1 MSFIYPAIFHEEDS
15 SYWVDFP
22 AMEGCQTFGDTVN
35 NTMAS
40 AQEALSAYL
49 LTLLE
54 DGSELPKPSDI
65 HSIKASDGFTS
76 FVSCDIVPNIGAK
89 AVKKT
94 LSIPEWMNERAVA
107 MGINFSKTLQ
117 DALLAKLQAK

>member
-1 MSFIYPAIFHEEDS
+1 MKKTARIGLSFQIWKGVRHSVILLTIRWLLHRK
-15 SYWVDFP
+15 
-22 AMEGCQTFGDTVN
+22 
-35 NTMAS
+35 
-40 AQEALSAYL
+40 SAYL